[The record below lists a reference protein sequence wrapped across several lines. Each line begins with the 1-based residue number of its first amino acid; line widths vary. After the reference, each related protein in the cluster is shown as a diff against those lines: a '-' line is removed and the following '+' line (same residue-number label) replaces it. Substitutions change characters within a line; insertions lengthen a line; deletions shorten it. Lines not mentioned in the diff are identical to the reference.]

1 MSGRKLFTAIA
12 MASILSLG
20 FTGSLATAASISELN
35 KQKENIEG
43 KKSEIQSEINEASKK
58 LDELEKKQAG
68 LKSEMEEIDLEIQ
81 DAEAKINETNDKIKE
96 TNKEIKM
103 LQGEIQTIEERIE
116 KRNELLKDRARALQA
131 NGKINYLDVILGAQ
145 SFTDLISRISA
156 VSTILEADKSIIEEQ
171 KEDLKLLEESKE
183 KLEKDKKKIEALKTE
198 LELTKKALKK
208 KKKEKD
214 KIYKKLKEEQN
225 QVEEYFMDLH
235 EQQKVYAGQEA
246 AIKKAIEL
254 EKQRQKEAAKQ
265 KQSTGK
271 ATTFSAGAPS
281 KSSNSGGSGSSS
293 SSSPRSG
300 QSAAPAVK
308 SSGGM
313 FIRPTSG
320 PVTSEFGPR
329 WGSHHYGIDIG
340 GAHGDPVYAAADGV
354 VSNSYYSSSYGNV
367 IFITHYI
374 NGRTYQTVYAHL
386 ASRAVSTGAT
396 VKKGQYIGAK
406 GTTGQSTGVHLHFE
420 IHQGKWNGEKSN
432 AVNPRNYISF

>member
-254 EKQRQKEAAKQ
+254 EKQRQKEAAKL
-265 KQSTGK
+265 
-271 ATTFSAGAPS
+271 
-281 KSSNSGGSGSSS
+281 
-293 SSSPRSG
+293 
-300 QSAAPAVK
+300 K